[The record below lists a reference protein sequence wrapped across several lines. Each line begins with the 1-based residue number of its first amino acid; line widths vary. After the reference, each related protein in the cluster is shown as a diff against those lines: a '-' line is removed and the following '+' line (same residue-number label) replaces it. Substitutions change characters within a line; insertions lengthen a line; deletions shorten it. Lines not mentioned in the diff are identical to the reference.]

1 MSDSH
6 HILVSIGRDN
16 AIAVYY
22 YNGAHQP
29 VQYQGLLPTDFY
41 PVNVANDQALG
52 KIVVTND
59 KGIGA
64 RGPESTIN
72 KGPGTAP
79 GAESVTGHNTYDD
92 TGSVT
97 DFAMPSTAA
106 LGAYTNQVFSNN
118 DWTHLLASQSAAKC
132 AATPQVIP
140 AKLGCASPIKHVFLI
155 IRENRTYDQDLGDIG
170 KGTSDPTLAQF
181 GKTITPNGHA
191 LANDFGLFDN
201 FYDEGTLSAD
211 GHNWIVQADAND
223 YIEKE
228 FGAFYRSYPAQGG
241 DALAYQRDGFLWNA
255 ASRAGLTSKAYGEY
269 NNFLQQQSPV
279 PSWSAYYQDSQILE
293 GKATGTLPVPLSSVN
308 TYADIPSLNAID
320 DHQYPAFDLGI
331 PDQYRTDIWDQSF
344 AQSVT
349 TGKLANLNL
358 IWMPDDHTAGVG
370 TGDPN
375 PVAEVADNDLA
386 TARII
391 DTISHSK
398 YWKSS
403 AVFVMEDD
411 SQNGVDHVDGHR
423 APLLIVSP
431 YAKRGITDNTYYT
444 QLNAVRTAEDMLG
457 IAPMNQEDRA
467 AEPMS
472 NAFTNTPNF
481 TPFNH
486 LANEIPLTQGL
497 TTTPSPSPSGS
508 ASASASASASPSP
521 SPSASSSS
529 SASKSSSTSSGGSA
543 AVPDFK
549 PESAAQLGIPSSVR
563 SIYEQWVVWSHNGRF
578 NGKGAIQD
586 YANPA
591 QLNRLDWYSAHQWKT
606 PYPGDSAILA
616 PIQVPGANLPADYL
630 GD

>member
-1 MSDSH
+1 MIKFSVATNGTVSSPVTIPTVTAVTNLNTTTTTTPDLPSGMALSPDGSKLYVALNGVNELGVIDTATNQFTQYVHVGNAPRQVVLVGNDAFVSNEGGRPAKPGDFTNQSDGTAIVANKSTGAATTGTVSEVNLTSGKEAKEIKVGLQPTAEYLASDGTLMVANSNDDSVSLINPKTASVVQTVNVNPLPGSTVGSYPNAITMSDSH

-228 FGAFYRSYPAQGG
+228 FGAST
-241 DALAYQRDGFLWNA
+241 A
-255 ASRAGLTSKAYGEY
+255 ATR
-269 NNFLQQQSPV
+269 P
-279 PSWSAYYQDSQILE
+279 
-293 GKATGTLPVPLSSVN
+293 
-308 TYADIPSLNAID
+308 
-320 DHQYPAFDLGI
+320 
-331 PDQYRTDIWDQSF
+331 
-344 AQSVT
+344 
-349 TGKLANLNL
+349 
-358 IWMPDDHTAGVG
+358 
-370 TGDPN
+370 
-375 PVAEVADNDLA
+375 
-386 TARII
+386 
-391 DTISHSK
+391 
-398 YWKSS
+398 
-403 AVFVMEDD
+403 
-411 SQNGVDHVDGHR
+411 
-423 APLLIVSP
+423 
-431 YAKRGITDNTYYT
+431 
-444 QLNAVRTAEDMLG
+444 
-457 IAPMNQEDRA
+457 RA
-467 AEPMS
+467 A
-472 NAFTNTPNF
+472 TPLPTSGTASCG
-481 TPFNH
+481 TPR
-486 LANEIPLTQGL
+486 
-497 TTTPSPSPSGS
+497 
-508 ASASASASASPSP
+508 
-521 SPSASSSS
+521 
-529 SASKSSSTSSGGSA
+529 
-543 AVPDFK
+543 
-549 PESAAQLGIPSSVR
+549 PERA
-563 SIYEQWVVWSHNGRF
+563 
-578 NGKGAIQD
+578 
-586 YANPA
+586 
-591 QLNRLDWYSAHQWKT
+591 
-606 PYPGDSAILA
+606 
-616 PIQVPGANLPADYL
+616 
-630 GD
+630 